1 MDLNIL
7 ISTIV
12 TATAALVAI
21 IGGFLVSRVI
31 TMVSERKGI
40 ERRVRELENDLSAKR
55 KMYEKAEQVLLDE
68 DAEDFVR
75 DNLEELISKERN
87 IDEII
92 QNDTYNYRSIEE
104 LQPYLEEI
112 DHIIGE
118 VKEMISGY
126 YREDVA
132 NDFESFI
139 RSEAIE
145 VDYKQ
150 KMELYEKVY
159 YLLKDSLPKKPVNP
173 LMSDFSSPF
182 DPIAIRANLIPT
194 VVPVSHQAY
203 RDKEKNRDT
212 LKDEVTILTLQ
223 LGEQQKILDDYAK
236 PRGFWGGI
244 IVLIYASLVGVAYPT
259 TLLPYPSN
267 YYDDVATKWLL
278 ISLFLSQLVALFIYL
293 TYEIHEMTSFSR
305 ND

>member
-1 MDLNIL
+1 
-7 ISTIV
+7 
-12 TATAALVAI
+12 
-21 IGGFLVSRVI
+21 
-31 TMVSERKGI
+31 
-40 ERRVRELENDLSAKR
+40 
-55 KMYEKAEQVLLDE
+55 MYEKAEQVLLDE

-87 IDEII
+87 IGEII

-104 LQPYLEEI
+104 LQPYLKEI
-112 DHIIGE
+112 DHII
-118 VKEMISGY
+118 
-126 YREDVA
+126 
-132 NDFESFI
+132 
-139 RSEAIE
+139 SEAIE
-145 VDYKQ
+145 VDYEQ

-159 YLLKDSLPKKPVNP
+159 YLLKDSLPKKPVSP

-194 VVPVSHQAY
+194 VVPVNHQAY

-223 LGEQQKILDDYAK
+223 LGERQKILDDYAK